1 MGAFEDF
8 VNVELPKRI
17 ATNEHLDNGT
27 GNLLP
32 NKYLRTTGV
41 GILVETVDISS
52 ATGEGGQPL
61 RRVLQRTGGQLAA
74 DTPID
79 VNAPGPGWVTAGVDV
94 LFADSSE
101 FVEKI
106 QVFQNGVLQLSA
118 EASIDNN
125 DVYFV
130 AASGTIAFESKI
142 RKNDVVQVWGVTA
155 SGQENGLF
163 FKTHKKI

>member
-52 ATGEGGQPL
+52 AGVAGIPL

-101 FVEKI
+101 FVEEI
-106 QVFQNGVLQLSA
+106 QVFHNGVLQLSA

-130 AASGTIAFESKI
+130 AASGTIAFEFKI
-142 RKNDVVQVWGVTA
+142 KLNDVVQVWGVTA
-155 SGQENGLF
+155 SG
-163 FKTHKKI
+163 

>member
-32 NKYLRTTGV
+32 NKFLRTTGV
-41 GILVETVDISS
+41 GILVETVDIAS
-52 ATGEGGQPL
+52 AGVAGIPL
-61 RRVLQRTGGQLAA
+61 RRVLQRTGGNVAA

-79 VNAPGPGWVTAGVDV
+79 INVPGPGWVTSGVDV
-94 LFADSSE
+94 FFADSSE
-101 FVEKI
+101 FVEEK
-106 QVFQNGVLQLSA
+106 QVFHNGVLQLSA
-118 EASIDNN
+118 EAAIDDN

-130 AASGTIAFESKI
+130 SASGTIAFEYRLKT
-142 RKNDVVQVWGVTA
+142 NDVVQVWGVTA
-155 SGQENGLF
+155 SG
-163 FKTHKKI
+163 

>member
-8 VNVELPKRI
+8 VNLELPKRI
-17 ATNEHLDNGT
+17 AINEHLDNGT

-41 GILVETVDISS
+41 GILVETVDPSTV
-52 ATGEGGQPL
+52 AGGGGQPL

-79 VNAPGPGWVTAGVDV
+79 INAPGAGWVTAGVDV

-106 QVFQNGVLQLSA
+106 QVFHNGVLQLSA
-118 EASIDNN
+118 EAAIDNN

-130 AASGTIAFESKI
+130 GASGTVAFEYTIK
-142 RKNDVVQVWGVTA
+142 KNDVVQVWGVTA
-155 SGQENGLF
+155 SG
-163 FKTHKKI
+163 

>member
-41 GILVETVDISS
+41 GILVETVDIST
-52 ATGEGGQPL
+52 AGVAGLPL
-61 RRVLQRTGGQLAA
+61 RRTLSRTGSQVAA

-79 VNAPGPGWVTAGVDV
+79 INAPGAGWVTAGVDV
-94 LFADSSE
+94 LFADSGE
-101 FVEKI
+101 FVETI
-106 QVFQNGVLQLSA
+106 QVFHNGVLQLSA
-118 EASIDNN
+118 EGAGDDN

-130 AASGTIAFESKI
+130 SASGTVAFEYKI
-142 RKNDVVQVWGVTA
+142 KKNDVVQVWGVTA
-155 SGQENGLF
+155 SG
-163 FKTHKKI
+163 